1 MKMQR
6 CQKFWESIDFLY
18 LEKEAE
24 QHDKTPCISKVTKNA
39 WYEIAML
46 DILQSTDLNYKSW
59 NVFKKSA
66 WVILWVISVDF

>member
-1 MKMQR
+1 MITLLVMKIEGFSIIAQGTKIEEFEMKMQR

-39 WYEIAML
+39 
-46 DILQSTDLNYKSW
+46 
-59 NVFKKSA
+59 
-66 WVILWVISVDF
+66 